1 MDGRPISDLKVAE
14 LRKEL
19 EKRHKDK
26 TGVKQVLLDRLKE
39 TLEKDG
45 HDPQTFRFR
54 VDDEGIKTD
63 QESSDH
69 SPVNGDGPGV
79 EKVELT
85 TKRHD
90 LSEDVLNDEYV
101 INEHPIQKK
110 VTEETVPYVVQVG
123 EQEEDLDYDLKCGNS
138 DVADNGD
145 SKNVQSQGG
154 EFGKHENKPESS
166 IVTQQV
172 NESCRNLWISN
183 LPKLVK
189 AADLKQ
195 HFSKAGKVVS
205 ATVVMST
212 RTPGGCFGFI
222 QMASAEEAAS
232 AARSYDLTE
241 FGGCVLRVEATERKA
256 PIQSNKL
263 GDRASVLNKLKNA
276 SGVPDSRHTTSRS
289 LISRRRYIAN
299 RRRQL
304 RRITINNA
312 ILRERQRRSDV
323 LSADNRSHSAKK
335 AAIERRIHQL
345 TRPKYRMSKDNLRPR
360 VSLGL
365 SSRHKSIS
373 QRQSTT
379 RISIN
384 QRVQSLSQRRL
395 NAVNRRLREPY
406 NVHNSTSISRQ
417 SFLSSERGNSNFYPE
432 NDRKYL
438 SSPSRLTS
446 VDTLSSKK
454 SPAFRSNRLA
464 ERNLRELHR
473 SVGRDLREPY
483 RPVER
488 DIRQPYRLLKRDM
501 RETCR
506 PALPERK
513 RHPQSPSRSY
523 ESSRFTRNTQST
535 IYEERNTFK
544 SVCDGRSRQSYL
556 VTRPGPD
563 YVNYDDFDSRKV
575 ALGPRSDM
583 YSQERYRTHDSHQSE
598 MRSNQLRPDQPTS
611 RMRIENRRE
620 YRAVSRSPPKSRDS
634 TMMRPY
640 PVSVNLNRHRTET
653 NRRSRSPPIFQS
665 VQHRPEILEYGHRS
679 EPRTNLQSER
689 RSRVLPSP
697 SQSFRPTNH
706 AFFFSSAYENRNLG
720 RRYQ

>member
-1 MDGRPISDLKVAE
+1 MEGRPISDLKVAE

-54 VDDEGIKTD
+54 IDVDGMKTD
-63 QESSDH
+63 QESSDL

-85 TKRHD
+85 AKRHD

-101 INEHPIQKK
+101 INEHPLPKK
-110 VTEETVPYVVQVG
+110 VTEETVP
-123 EQEEDLDYDLKCGNS
+123 
-138 DVADNGD
+138 DVAENGD
-145 SKNVQSQGG
+145 SKNVLNQGE
-154 EFGKHENKPESS
+154 EFGIHENKPESS
-166 IVTQQV
+166 LVTQQV

-222 QMASAEEAAS
+222 QMASAEDAAS
-232 AARSYDLTE
+232 AARAYDLTD
-241 FGGCVLRVEATERKA
+241 FGGSILRVEATERKA

-263 GDRASVLNKLKNA
+263 GDKTSVLNKLKSA
-276 SGVPDSRHTTSRS
+276 SGVPDSRHTASRS

-323 LSADNRSHSAKK
+323 LSADNRSHSIKK
-335 AAIERRIHQL
+335 TAIEKRIHQL
-345 TRPKYRMSKDNLRPR
+345 TRPKYRMSRDNLRPR

-384 QRVQSLSQRRL
+384 QRVQSLSQRRPS
-395 NAVNRRLREPY
+395 AVERRLHEPY
-406 NVHNSTSISRQ
+406 GIHNSTSISRQ
-417 SFLSSERGNSNFYPE
+417 LFLPNERRNSNFYPE
-432 NDRKYL
+432 NDRRYL
-438 SSPSRLTS
+438 SPPSRLTS
-446 VDTLSSKK
+446 VDALSSKK
-454 SPAFRSNRLA
+454 LPAFRSNRL

-488 DIRQPYRLLKRDM
+488 DVREPCRFPERDI

-513 RHPQSPSRSY
+513 RHLQSPSRSY

-535 IYEERNTFK
+535 IYAERNTFK
-544 SVCDGRSRQSYL
+544 SVCDGRSRQSHL
-556 VTRPGPD
+556 VTRSGPD
-563 YVNYDDFDSRKV
+563 YVNYNDFDSRKV
-575 ALGPRSDM
+575 ALGPRSDIC
-583 YSQERYRTHDSHQSE
+583 SQERYRTHDSHQSE
-598 MRSNQLRPDQPTS
+598 MRSNQLRSDPPTS
-611 RMRIENRRE
+611 RMRIENSRRE

-640 PVSVNLNRHRTET
+640 PVSINFNRHRTET

-679 EPRTNLQSER
+679 EPRTSLQSER
-689 RSRVLPSP
+689 RSKVLSSP

-706 AFFFSSAYENRNLG
+706 AFFLSSAYENRNLG